1 LPLGAVIDLD
11 QERARLSREI
21 EKQESEIA
29 KLDKKLANQQFLAK
43 APAEVVSEQRERREE
58 AAAASAKIA
67 AALAQIS
74 GGPGPA
80 AD

>member
-1 LPLGAVIDLD
+1 
-11 QERARLSREI
+11 
-21 EKQESEIA
+21 
-29 KLDKKLANQQFLAK
+29 
-43 APAEVVSEQRERREE
+43 VVSEQRERREE